1 MSRFFPVFLWV
12 AVLATCLASK
22 SVLAHD
28 VDPEVLLSEHYK
40 TMVDYRG
47 GINFGFGMPATMAPD
62 DGGADLKYERIEL
75 SLGEIIR
82 FYVKEGFK
90 HIIPSGLDHVL
101 FVLGL
106 FFLNRRLRPL
116 LWQVSAFTVAHTIT
130 LGLASAGYIPLNHDW
145 VEALIALSIC
155 YVAVENLITDK
166 LHSWRPVVV
175 FGFGLLHGIGF
186 ASVLGEIG
194 LPNNEFFPALISFN
208 IGVELGQLAVI
219 LLAFLAFIWLFN
231 KSWYRTAI
239 MTPVC
244 SIIALIGGW
253 WFIERAFL

>member
-1 MSRFFPVFLWV
+1 MHRYSHVLLWLVFV
-12 AVLATCLASK
+12 SACLLGK
-22 SVLAHD
+22 SAFAHD

-40 TMVDYRG
+40 LMVDYRG
-47 GINFGFGMPATMAPD
+47 GINFDFGMPATMAPD
-62 DGGADLKYERIEL
+62 DGGLTFTYERQEL
-75 SLGEIIR
+75 GMNEIVPLYIRLGFE
-82 FYVKEGFK
+82 
-90 HIIPSGLDHVL
+90 HILPLGLDHVL

-106 FFLNRRLRPL
+106 FFLNYRLKPL
-116 LWQVSAFTVAHTIT
+116 LWQVSAFTIAHTIT
-130 LGLASAGYIPLNHDW
+130 LGLAAAGYIQFNHAW
-145 VEALIALSIC
+145 IEALIALSIC

-166 LHSWRPVVV
+166 LHHWRPVVV

-194 LPNNEFFPALISFN
+194 LPDNEFFPALISFN
-208 IGVELGQLAVI
+208 VGVELGQLTVI
-219 LLAFLAFIWLFN
+219 LLAYLVFTWLFN

-239 MTPVC
+239 MVPAC